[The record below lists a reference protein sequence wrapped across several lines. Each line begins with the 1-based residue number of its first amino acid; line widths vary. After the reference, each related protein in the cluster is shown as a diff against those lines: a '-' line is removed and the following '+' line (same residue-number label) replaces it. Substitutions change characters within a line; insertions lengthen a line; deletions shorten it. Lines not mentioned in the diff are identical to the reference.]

1 MEEDLKKII
10 EYYGVRS
17 QIRKFNE
24 ESYELEEAILDYEN
38 QINNNRSSKVM
49 KELKEHLIEEL
60 ADVEVMLGQFIEHY
74 NIDRTDIDKV
84 KQKKIERQL
93 KRMELDGHR

>member
-10 EYYGVRS
+10 EYYGVRP

-24 ESYELEEAILDYEN
+24 ESYELEEAILDY
-38 QINNNRSSKVM
+38 INVEVYTSSAAEVYY
-49 KELKEHLIEEL
+49 KEHLIEEL

-74 NIDRTDIDKV
+74 NIDRTDIDKI

-93 KRMELDGHR
+93 KRMKLDGHR

>member
-10 EYYGVRS
+10 EHYGVKP
-17 QIRKFNE
+17 QVRKFNE
-24 ESYELEEAILDYEN
+24 ESYELEEAILDY
-38 QINNNRSSKVM
+38 INVEVYKGSAAEVYY
-49 KELKEHLIEEL
+49 KEHLIEEL
-60 ADVEVMLGQFIEHY
+60 ADVEVMLGEFIEHY

-93 KRMELDGHR
+93 KRIESDGHR